1 MTGSIGNPAESA
13 NTGMLAVGAADISDP
28 PGIKD
33 YSARGPAPEPTPGGR
48 IKPDLVGG
56 LESGESGTSIAAPRV
71 AGLAALVIQELG
83 DIHDTPKKIADYL
96 KSKADR
102 HSSPNNTWGHGFA
115 KLPPPVAAP
124 KEGSAHASAEG
135 IEVRWKAVPAAAGYR
150 LEFQRQLV
158 RGTSGW
164 SEYAWLA
171 TLANESLPSADMRV
185 TFQHTPSTERHP
197 LDGDYRYR
205 YRVRS
210 LPAGA
215 WSTDIPVGPSA
226 PRNFKAEAG
235 DGQVLLTWAA
245 PGTTGGSPLLG
256 YHYREIVPGDTT
268 AWFDFL
274 KGWTRYLPQELSNG
288 VAHTFEVRAYTGAAA
303 GASVDTTVTPAGAP
317 LAPGDFE
324 AAPGDGQV
332 ALSWTAADSNG
343 APITAYEV
351 QYAPKSD
358 PGAEVDWSD
367 VTWSVVP
374 GDSTARDT
382 TITRLSNGTA
392 YGFRVAARNRVN
404 LGTPAEKEATP
415 LGNRPPVITEPDTVW
430 FAENRTDSVATLS
443 ASDPEGQAVTWSHTG
458 ADVGLFKVQG
468 DTLSFKMTP
477 DFEAPRDVD
486 EDNFYEVT
494 LTATDAGDP
503 AASASHDMTV
513 AVTNAPEA
521 GTVTLNTT
529 QPRVG
534 MHLTATLT
542 DPDQGVA
549 NDHWSWEELDG
560 ASSAGQRT
568 RAPAQSQR
576 YTVEDR
582 VKGRR
587 LLAKVTYTDGHGPDQ
602 AVSDTTAAVRANVPG
617 APGSLQATAGD
628 GRVTLRWTAA
638 DSNGAWITG
647 YAFRDSAHTAGSTW
661 SAWPETAPIA
671 GDATSH
677 PVTGLDNGTGYTFE
691 VRAVNPVGAGPASSP
706 ASATPRRADTAG
718 AIDLSHST
726 PPKVNQQMTATLR
739 DPDDPQLATAIWRW
753 DRVGASSSTDEGAT
767 GAVDQGNTYTPGS
780 GDVGYQIRVTVT
792 YTDNYGSHT
801 VRKTTEDAV
810 TATECVITVSEV
822 SKTDVP
828 ENSTPTVGVYEASA
842 NSLCGTLTWSRT
854 GSDAGSFVLR
864 AVSGQSNQRSLH
876 FVSAPDYETKRIY
889 SVTVRVADPS
899 GRAGTFP
906 RSVRVT
912 DVNEPPSLTGLTA
925 VTRNENGTA
934 PWTVATYSA
943 SDPDNNNTLHFAHR
957 GDQASYFQLTGS
969 GNSRAVEFK
978 SQPNYET
985 RQTYKVRVVV
995 RDRSTGGLKDSV
1007 TTTVT
1012 LNDIDDPGRVVITN
1026 TAPRVGQQITA
1037 KLYDEDGDVANDLW
1051 YWVALASGA
1060 SGTQSQRP
1068 DATSHA
1074 YTIKAKDV
1082 GKVLEATVEY
1092 DDGDGP
1098 GKTAHTTSN
1107 TVSASAPGAPK
1118 SFTASRGD
1126 GEVYLSWGEAE
1137 DNGSDIIHYET
1148 RSKAQTASSWSGW
1161 SEAAKGADA
1170 RADTFFSLTNGTAYS
1185 FEVRAENDQGEG
1197 PAASD
1202 AATPATVPGAPP
1214 NLATDRQGGNG
1225 FMELTW
1231 GAAPANGSP
1240 IQHYYYRY
1248 KKTGDDDWRG
1258 WYRRAG
1264 GANARSKSWNNFDD
1278 GASYVFHVRARNDV
1292 GYGTTAQISASAL
1305 GPGGSNDEDEAGGH
1319 EETEDELMPE
1329 GEVPEPGEDE
1339 VVVVAKP
1346 VAEGPAGW
1354 RAAADS
1360 LAVRSAPNPFN
1371 PSTTLH
1377 FQLPETGP
1385 VTLTVYNVAGQV
1397 VAELVRGEILEAGLH
1412 AREWHG
1418 TDERGRLLGSGLYLY
1433 RLIAGS
1439 QVRVGKF
1446 ALIR

>member
-1 MTGSIGNPAESA
+1 M
-13 NTGMLAVGAADISDP
+13 
-28 PGIKD
+28 
-33 YSARGPAPEPTPGGR
+33 
-48 IKPDLVGG
+48 
-56 LESGESGTSIAAPRV
+56 
-71 AGLAALVIQELG
+71 
-83 DIHDTPKKIADYL
+83 
-96 KSKADR
+96 
-102 HSSPNNTWGHGFA
+102 
-115 KLPPPVAAP
+115 
-124 KEGSAHASAEG
+124 
-135 IEVRWKAVPAAAGYR
+135 
-150 LEFQRQLV
+150 
-158 RGTSGW
+158 
-164 SEYAWLA
+164 
-171 TLANESLPSADMRV
+171 
-185 TFQHTPSTERHP
+185 
-197 LDGDYRYR
+197 
-205 YRVRS
+205 
-210 LPAGA
+210 
-215 WSTDIPVGPSA
+215 
-226 PRNFKAEAG
+226 
-235 DGQVLLTWAA
+235 TWAA

-288 VAHTFEVRAYTGAAA
+288 VAHTFEVRAYTKAGS

-317 LAPGDFE
+317 RAPGGFT
-324 AAPGDGQV
+324 AAPGAGQV

-351 QYAPKSD
+351 QYAPKSHS
-358 PGAEVDWSD
+358 GAEVDWSD
-367 VTWSVVP
+367 VTWSEVP

-382 TITRLSNGTA
+382 TITGLSHGTP

-404 LGTPAEKEATP
+404 LGTPAEEEATP

-430 FAENRTDSVATLS
+430 FAEHRTDSVATLS

-542 DPDQGVA
+542 DPDQGVI
-549 NDHWSWEELDG
+549 NDRWSWEELGG
-560 ASSAGQRT
+560 ASAAGQRT
-568 RAPAQSQR
+568 RAPAQSPR

-828 ENSTPTVGVYEASA
+828 ENSTPTVGVYEATA

-864 AVSGQSNQRSLH
+864 AVTGQPNQRSLH
-876 FVSAPDYETKRIY
+876 FVSAPDYEAKRIY
-889 SVTVRVADPS
+889 SVTIRVADPS

-906 RSVRVT
+906 RTVRVTDVNEPPVITGPANKSVPENTPTTATVATYSATDPEDDSVSWDLSGTDEDDFQISSGGALRFGSTPNYEAAADANTDNSYKVAVVATDDGSPAASSSKPVTVTVT
-912 DVNEPPSLTGLTA
+912 DVNEPPSLTGLTT
-925 VTRNENGTA
+925 VTRDENGTS
-934 PWTVATYSA
+934 PWTVTTYSA
-943 SDPDNNNTLHFAHR
+943 SDPDNNNTLYFTHR
-957 GDQASYFQLTGS
+957 GDQSSYFKLTGS

-978 SQPNYET
+978 NKPNYET

-1007 TTTVT
+1007 STTVT

-1051 YWVALASGA
+1051 FWVALASGA

-1068 DATSHA
+1068 DATSPA
-1074 YTIKAKDV
+1074 YTIKASDV

-1098 GKTAHTTSN
+1098 GKSAYTTSN
-1107 TVSASAPGAPK
+1107 TVSASPPGAPK

-1137 DNGSDIIHYET
+1137 DNGSDIIPYET
-1148 RSKAQTASSWSGW
+1148 RHKEQTASSWSGW
-1161 SEAAKGADA
+1161 SQAAKAAEA
-1170 RADTFFSLTNGTAYS
+1170 RADTFSSLTNGTAYS
-1185 FEVRAENDQGEG
+1185 FEVRAENGQGEG
-1197 PAASD
+1197 PAAS
-1202 AATPATVPGAPP
+1202 ASATPATVPGAPT

-1231 GAAPANGSP
+1231 GAAPANGAP
-1240 IQHYYYRY
+1240 VLHYYYRY
-1248 KKTGDDDWRG
+1248 KKTGDENWRG

-1264 GANARSKSWNNFDD
+1264 GADARSKSWNNFDD
-1278 GASYVFHVRARNDV
+1278 GASYVFQVRARNPV
-1292 GYGTTAQISASAL
+1292 GYGTTAQVSASAL
-1305 GPGGSNDEDEAGGH
+1305 GPGGTADEDDGAGGD

-1354 RAAADS
+1354 LAAADS

-1371 PSTTLH
+1371 PSTTMH
-1377 FQLPETGP
+1377 FQLPEAGP
-1385 VTLTVYNVAGQV
+1385 VTLTVYNTAGQV
-1397 VAELVRGEILEAGLH
+1397 VARLVRGEVLEAGLH

-1418 TDERGRLLGSGLYLY
+1418 TDERGRLLASGLYLY
-1433 RLIAGS
+1433 RLIAGG
-1439 QVRVGKF
+1439 QVRVGKL